1 MTDIRETNSHPA
13 PHPRFTELKTTLATR
28 LTLDLEKDWFK
39 TSLRFTVNNAVE
51 YYCSA
56 LPCHSQAA

>member
-1 MTDIRETNSHPA
+1 MTDSRETNSQPA
-13 PHPRFTELKTTLATR
+13 PHPRFTELKTTTR